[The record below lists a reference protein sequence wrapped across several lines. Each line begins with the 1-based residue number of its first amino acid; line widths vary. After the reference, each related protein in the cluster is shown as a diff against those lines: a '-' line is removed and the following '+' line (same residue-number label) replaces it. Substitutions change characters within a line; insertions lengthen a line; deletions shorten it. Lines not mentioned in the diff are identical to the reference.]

1 MKTFEEIMAD
11 FPQQFAFEPLVKN
24 AELLPK
30 AESFIVGGMGGSH
43 LAADLIK
50 AAEPT
55 LDLIVHKNYGLP
67 VLPSK
72 ENVAKKIF
80 IAVSYSGNTEETL
93 DFAEQALAEK
103 YALAIISKGG
113 KLIAFARKNNLPHI
127 ILPEVRFADGQVDL
141 PPRMA
146 TGFVMTA
153 LLRLMGKE
161 KKIGELKTANFFT
174 APDKKI
180 ADEIGGRIPLF
191 YASEQNGAI
200 ANYWKIII
208 NETSKRPAFANV
220 FPELNHNEMAS
231 FASGDHIKDFIF
243 IFLKDEKD
251 NPRITK
257 RMAVTKQTLSEL
269 GGNISE
275 INLIGGNR
283 WEKII
288 NSAIAAHWTAYYIAR
303 AKNLEP
309 LATPMIEKFKKLIAN
324 H

>member
-1 MKTFEEIMAD
+1 MEEAILNFAN
-11 FPQQFAFEPLVKN
+11 QFSWEPTIVNKNKLVPTDK
-24 AELLPK
+24 
-30 AESFIVGGMGGSH
+30 FTVCGMGGSH
-43 LAADLIK
+43 LAAGLLKIDN
-50 AAEPT
+50 PN
-55 LDLIVHKNYGLP
+55 LDLLIHRDYGLP
-67 VLPSK
+67 RVPDYFLRQGLLIIS
-72 ENVAKKIF
+72 
-80 IAVSYSGNTEETL
+80 SYSGNTEETL

-231 FASGDHIKDFIF
+231 FASGNHIKDFIF
-243 IFLKDEKD
+243 IFLKDEDD